1 MTDRSR
7 ARDIGITIGDMQPG
21 SKNAITD
28 VIGVRVGHVSLIE
41 GDDIRT
47 GVTAILPHG
56 GNLLTDKVCAGI
68 HIINAFGKAVGLPQ
82 VAELGNI
89 ETPILLTNTLNVWT
103 AADALVDYTLQQNPD
118 VRTINPV
125 VGECNDGHLNDI
137 AGRHVKKEHVL
148 RALSE
153 ADENNIEEGC
163 VGAGVGTQCFSWKG
177 GIGTSSREVALN
189 AGTFTLGVMTQTN
202 TGRSRALRINGVP
215 IGLELVPDYTK
226 PKTPEGS
233 IMFVIGTD
241 APLTSRQLTR
251 VARRAAFG
259 LARMGAEA
267 GHSSGDFVIAFS
279 TGNRITPKGEQSAE
293 QFIPETQL
301 DLLFRAAI
309 DATEEAILNALLKA
323 ETTTGRN
330 GNTLTGIP
338 IDKVQEILHQYGRPS
353 SL

>member
-137 AGRHVKKEHVL
+137 AGRHVLLVEDIVDTGMTLNYLL
-148 RALSE
+148 RYLRELNPASLSVCALLDKRVRRLASV
-153 ADENNIEEGC
+153 N
-163 VGAGVGTQCFSWKG
+163 
-177 GIGTSSREVALN
+177 LN
-189 AGTFTLGVMTQTN
+189 Y
-202 TGRSRALRINGVP
+202 TGF
-215 IGLELVPDYTK
+215 EVPDEFLVGYGLDYLERYRNMPFIGILRPTEPPQ
-226 PKTPEGS
+226 PKSEGEKQS
-233 IMFVIGTD
+233 
-241 APLTSRQLTR
+241 
-251 VARRAAFG
+251 
-259 LARMGAEA
+259 
-267 GHSSGDFVIAFS
+267 
-279 TGNRITPKGEQSAE
+279 PK
-293 QFIPETQL
+293 
-301 DLLFRAAI
+301 
-309 DATEEAILNALLKA
+309 
-323 ETTTGRN
+323 
-330 GNTLTGIP
+330 
-338 IDKVQEILHQYGRPS
+338 
-353 SL
+353 

>member
-1 MTDRSR
+1 MPNRPRT
-7 ARDIGITIGDMQPG
+7 RDLGITIGDMQPG
-21 SKNAITD
+21 PQNAITD
-28 VIGVRVGHVSLIE
+28 VPDVRVGHVSLVE
-41 GDDIRT
+41 GEDIRT

-103 AADALVDYTLQQNPD
+103 AADALVDYTFQHNPD
-118 VRTINPV
+118 TRTINPV
-125 VGECNDGHLNDI
+125 VGECNDSYLNDI

-153 ADENNIEEGC
+153 ADANNIEEGC

-177 GIGTSSREVALN
+177 GIGTSSRQVVLDV
-189 AGTFTLGVMTQTN
+189 GTFTLGIMTQTN

-215 IGLELVPDYTK
+215 IGYELVPDYIKTR
-226 PKTPEGS
+226 TPEGS

-301 DLLFRAAI
+301 NMLFRATI

-323 ETTTGRN
+323 ETTVGKD
-330 GNTLTGIP
+330 GHILAGIP
-338 IDKVQEILHQYGRPS
+338 IDKVQEILHKYGR
-353 SL
+353 LDQE